1 MKQFVTE
8 LEVEDPSLIEG
19 CKRPI
24 SECWES
30 NIVFRKQKPVRIMN
44 KTPKVRSVG
53 SSLRKLAITHIIK
66 LVEH

>member
-1 MKQFVTE
+1 MKQFVIE
-8 LEVEDPSLIEG
+8 LESDDPSMIES

-30 NIVFRKQKPVRIMN
+30 NVVFRKQKPVRIMN
-44 KTPKVRSVG
+44 KTAKVRSIG

-66 LVEH
+66 